1 MQLSAPTTDF
11 ASLVSAVRGARKA
24 SPFPSRE
31 KFHLSRIPQTC
42 PHERVPS
49 ERGDSAR
56 AKRRARRDF
65 CGTFCSRRAHT
76 HTHTHAVIAIGRLTN
91 QRGERIAVPILHA
104 VSPRVSRARASS
116 FYRIGRPQGGQGGG
130 EGGESLHRVNRAHTQ
145 WIRISRSSGGIVRRL
160 FLFLLSPPF
169 LSPFFTAAA
178 SQSRGRFALSSPSF
192 RRHILR
198 ARLDMFVAAGND
210 SREREVV
217 FAFIRSPLDGK
228 TSRRAQVL
236 SSPWCTRT

>member
-31 KFHLSRIPQTC
+31 KFHLSRIPRTC

-116 FYRIGRPQGGQGGG
+116 FYRIGRPQGEGR
-130 EGGESLHRVNRAHTQ
+130 GGESLHRVNRAHTVDPDFTVF
-145 WIRISRSSGGIVRRL
+145 RRYRSSPLPFSPLPAVSFAVLHRCRFSEPGPFRA
-160 FLFLLSPPF
+160 LLSILPPAYF
-169 LSPFFTAAA
+169 
-178 SQSRGRFALSSPSF
+178 
-192 RRHILR
+192 
-198 ARLDMFVAAGND
+198 
-210 SREREVV
+210 
-217 FAFIRSPLDGK
+217 
-228 TSRRAQVL
+228 
-236 SSPWCTRT
+236 TRTLGYVCSRWK